1 MGLSDTSGLSQLHMA
16 DLRPAGSC
24 HAVGEALDFKLQP
37 LRAVFVQGCVVSRL
51 DDLIAE
57 GATPVP
63 THIKIDVD
71 GFEHKVIDGAR
82 RTLRNPAVKSLLI
95 ETNPALAEHRDMVE
109 ALRDLGF
116 TYDEAQVAAA
126 ARKEGA
132 FKGVA
137 EHIFRR

>member
-1 MGLSDTSGLSQLHMA
+1 M
-16 DLRPAGSC
+16 
-24 HAVGEALDFKLQP
+24 
-37 LRAVFVQGCVVSRL
+37 
-51 DDLIAE
+51 
-57 GATPVP
+57 
-63 THIKIDVD
+63 
-71 GFEHKVIDGAR
+71 
-82 RTLRNPAVKSLLI
+82 KSLLI